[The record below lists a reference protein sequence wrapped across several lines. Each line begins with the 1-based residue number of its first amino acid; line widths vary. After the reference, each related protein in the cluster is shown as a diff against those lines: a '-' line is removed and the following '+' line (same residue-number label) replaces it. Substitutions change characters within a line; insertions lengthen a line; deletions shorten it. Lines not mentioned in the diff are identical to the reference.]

1 MKSKRRQVDLGSSE
15 LLILPDGRILAH
27 NITPVLARVLAELN
41 PTDEA
46 MNRRARRRKTLKH
59 ELPN

>member
-1 MKSKRRQVDLGSSE
+1 MKSKHRKVDLDSSE
-15 LLILPDGRILAH
+15 LLIMPDGRILAH
-27 NITPVLARVLAELN
+27 NITPVMARVLAELN

-46 MNRRARRRKTLKH
+46 MKRRALRRNTLKH